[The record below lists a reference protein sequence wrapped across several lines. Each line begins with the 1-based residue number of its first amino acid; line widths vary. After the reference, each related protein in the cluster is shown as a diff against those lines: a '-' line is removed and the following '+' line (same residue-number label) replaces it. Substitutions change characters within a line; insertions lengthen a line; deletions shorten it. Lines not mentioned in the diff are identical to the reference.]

1 MFHGALLSFAERWVI
16 CMKKIKIFDATLR
29 DGSHA
34 MRHQFSKAQIARYC
48 DAIDRVGMTA
58 IFVGHGNGLG
68 ASSLQVGI
76 SKLTDKEML
85 TTAKKHLKHTPL
97 GAYLIPGFGT
107 IRDDIDPAIEFG
119 VKVFKVGCQ
128 CTEADLTRQHIE
140 YIKGCGKNVYGVLM
154 MYHMTTTE
162 RLLEEA
168 QKMQGYG
175 ADGVI
180 IMDSAGASTPELVK
194 RTISTL
200 SSKLNIEIGMHTHN
214 NLGMAVANAYIAIQE
229 GATIIDGTI
238 RGFGAGAGNCPIEV
252 LLALLKKE
260 GYHLNGIDWYRMLD
274 VSDKVVSQFKEDR
287 GIDSISIV
295 SGVSG
300 VFSAFKP
307 HVLAAAK
314 EFGVDAK
321 EIFMELGE
329 RKVMAGQEDMI
340 LDIANEIKRRKASND
355 ALSF

>member
-1 MFHGALLSFAERWVI
+1 MN
-16 CMKKIKIFDATLR
+16 KYKIFDATLR

-34 MRHQFSKAQIARYC
+34 INHQFSKMQIARYC
-48 DAIDRVGMTA
+48 DAIDRTGLEAV
-58 IFVGHGNGLG
+58 FVGHGNGLG
-68 ASSLQVGI
+68 ASSLQVGL
-76 SKLTDKEML
+76 SKLSDNEML
-85 TTAKKHLKHTPL
+85 TTAKKHLRRTPL

-107 IRDDIDPAIEFG
+107 IHDDIDPAIECG
-119 VKVFKVGCQ
+119 VDIFKVGCQ
-128 CTEADLTRQHIE
+128 CTEADVTRQHIE
-140 YIKGCGKNVYGVLM
+140 YIRRRGKKVYGVLM

-168 QKMQGYG
+168 QKMQSYG
-175 ADGVI
+175 ANGVI

-194 RTISTL
+194 RTIGTL
-200 SSKLNIEIGMHTHN
+200 LDGMHIEIGMHAHN
-214 NLGMAVANAYIAIQE
+214 NMGMAVANTYIAIQE
-229 GATIIDGTI
+229 GATIIDGTL

-252 LLALLKKE
+252 ILALLKKE
-260 GYHLNGIDWYRMLD
+260 GYSLNGIDWYRLLD
-274 VSDKVVSQFKEDR
+274 VSDKVVSRFKEDR

-307 HVLAAAK
+307 HVMAAAK
-314 EFGVDAK
+314 EFDVDAR
-321 EIFMELGE
+321 EIFLELGE

-340 LDIANEIKRRKASND
+340 LDIANEMKKRRVSND